1 MKTTVSVLAATLI
14 ATPALAHVDP
24 VAHGSVA
31 AGMLHPM
38 LGTDHLAAM
47 LAVGVLAATAPS
59 RAQWTLPA
67 AFVGAMAMGFAL
79 TVAGVQVPLV
89 EPAILA
95 SVIVLGGLLAL
106 AARIPVYG
114 LLALGAGFGV
124 VHGAAHGVETDG
136 AGILGFAAGMLVA
149 TALLH
154 AAGTLFAR
162 MTLAKLK
169 TAWVLRGAGL
179 GLALVGAGSALV

>member
-24 VAHGSVA
+24 AAHGSVA

-38 LGTDHLAAM
+38 LGADHLAAM
-47 LAVGVLAATAPS
+47 LAVGILATTAPS
-59 RAQWTLPA
+59 RTQWAMPV
-67 AFVGAMAMGFAL
+67 AFVGAMAVGFAL
-79 TVAGVQVPLV
+79 AVAGVQVPLV

-106 AARIPVYG
+106 AARVPVGG
-114 LLALGAGFGV
+114 LVALGAGFGM
-124 VHGAAHGVETDG
+124 VHGAAHGMETGG
-136 AGILGFAAGMLVA
+136 AGIIGFAAGMLVA

-154 AAGTLFAR
+154 AAGTLFAHL
-162 MTLAKLK
+162 TLSKLK
-169 TAWVLRGAGL
+169 TGWVLRGAGL
-179 GLALVGAGSALV
+179 GLALFGVGSALA